1 MSSEAESVGLTVLE
15 KEACSWSS
23 SFPMSLCFAIPR
35 GLKVPPAKEGAS
47 PTGVPHR
54 DEADRNAPQ
63 GVLCASFLLWVQH
76 LPVQV
81 NVKRAYVAFKQ

>member
-35 GLKVPPAKEGAS
+35 GLKVPPAEEGGQS
-47 PTGVPHR
+47 
-54 DEADRNAPQ
+54 NWSAPQ
-63 GVLCASFLLWVQH
+63 
-76 LPVQV
+76 
-81 NVKRAYVAFKQ
+81 R